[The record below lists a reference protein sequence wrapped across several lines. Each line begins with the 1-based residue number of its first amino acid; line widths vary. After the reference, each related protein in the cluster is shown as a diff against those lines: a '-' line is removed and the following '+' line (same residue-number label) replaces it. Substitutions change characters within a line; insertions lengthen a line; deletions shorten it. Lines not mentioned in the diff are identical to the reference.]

1 MKSSNSKLVQ
11 AVDNFAQTFE
21 RIAADEEAL
30 MEIRDR
36 FINRVI
42 SISTVQRDLGETNPL
57 NEAGKAIERDLTA
70 AISQWAED
78 WDAGKT
84 TRELSE
90 QFNDKAILLVFGKVN
105 AGKSSLCNYVASL
118 FPTDMVKFFYL
129 EEGEL
134 RHIDEQFKE
143 GVTETTARIQGV
155 ELGGN
160 LVLLDSP
167 GLHSVTDENGDLTR
181 RFTDSADAVLW
192 LTPSTSPGQ
201 VQELDDLRDELKSRK
216 PLLPVITRSDVRE
229 EDCDD
234 EGNLVSM
241 LVNKTPENRKE
252 QEDDVYRRAI
262 EKIGTQTEVRH
273 PFSISVHAYKQSQD
287 SESSLQD
294 SGLAELDSRMAELVS
309 KAGDYKPGKARQ
321 QIINYL
327 DRSVRQSIQDELLPR
342 IDQLDQLISSETKA
356 LTQRRQETLTK
367 LQQELAERVTDWA
380 EELKV
385 SRDRALLASRINSLV
400 TERLIAV
407 MRRSVE
413 NFVGN
418 VDTILVQINENDI
431 GDFADIKIEYEKVT
445 GRAMQAG
452 ASAAGAVAGA
462 ALGTFLGGPI
472 GTAIG
477 GTVGALLGGAG
488 GELLIETE
496 TVRESVGVDATKAVE
511 DTLKTL
517 DKKLPSIIDRTF
529 KPWKEALDM
538 MNKSSDRIRAEIQKF
553 DKDLNKAKDDI

>member
-70 AISQWAED
+70 AISQWAEE

-134 RHIDEQFKE
+134 RHTDEQFKE

-160 LVLLDSP
+160 LVLMDSP

-216 PLLPVITRSDVRE
+216 PLLPVITLSDVRE

-234 EGNLVSM
+234 EGNPVSV

-262 EKIGTQTEVRH
+262 EKIGTQIEVRH
-273 PFSISVHAYKQSQD
+273 PFSISVHAYKKSQD

-342 IDQLDQLISSETKA
+342 IDQLDQLISSETKS
-356 LTQRRQETLTK
+356 LTQHRQETLTK

-431 GDFADIKIEYEKVT
+431 GDFADIEIEYEKVT

-452 ASAAGAVAGA
+452 ASAAGAIAGA
-462 ALGTFLGGPI
+462 AAGSLLGPVGAMVGGALGG
-472 GTAIG
+472 
-477 GTVGALLGGAG
+477 LLGGVG
-488 GELLIETE
+488 GEYLIEKE

-529 KPWKEALDM
+529 RPWKETLDM

-553 DKDLNKAKDDI
+553 DKDLTKAKDDI